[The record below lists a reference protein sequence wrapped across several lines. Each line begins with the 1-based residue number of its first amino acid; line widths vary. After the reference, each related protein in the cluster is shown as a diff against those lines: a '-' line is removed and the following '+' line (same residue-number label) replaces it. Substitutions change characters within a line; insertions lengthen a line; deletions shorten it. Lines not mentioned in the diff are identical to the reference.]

1 MIERLER
8 EYDFSD
14 NVTLMDG
21 GTLGMKLMD
30 PIINSDY
37 LIVVD
42 AVLGD
47 SSPGSVYRLTGE
59 DLRRSL
65 AFNDS
70 MHQTDLVDTLVYCDL
85 LGNRPE
91 AVIVGMEPQDY
102 QTMATDLSES
112 SRRNA
117 SAMISAILKEVE
129 QAGGTWREIPEHN
142 RKTPE
147 EISYV
152 PGRSS

>member
-1 MIERLER
+1 
-8 EYDFSD
+8 
-14 NVTLMDG
+14 
-21 GTLGMKLMD
+21 
-30 PIINSDY
+30 
-37 LIVVD
+37 
-42 AVLGD
+42 
-47 SSPGSVYRLTGE
+47 VYRLTGE

-129 QAGGTWREIPEHN
+129 QAGGTWREIP
-142 RKTPE
+142 
-147 EISYV
+147 
-152 PGRSS
+152 